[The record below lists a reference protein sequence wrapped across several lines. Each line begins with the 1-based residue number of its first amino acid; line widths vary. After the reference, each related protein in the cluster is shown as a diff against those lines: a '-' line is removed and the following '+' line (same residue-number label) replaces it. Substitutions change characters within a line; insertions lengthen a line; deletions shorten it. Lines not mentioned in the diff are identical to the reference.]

1 MLHERLEKHN
11 TPVWLVNTGWSK
23 YVEGDNGSD
32 NGEGKRISLK
42 YTRKMIDFIH
52 LENVMEDKQLSFRDY
67 SETCDNMF
75 NFQIPVHPLLE
86 DIPEKIL
93 YPHKN
98 WNDIEEYQKDLKG
111 LHTLFHENLQ
121 EKLSDSS
128 DEEIYS
134 AL

>member
-1 MLHERLEKHN
+1 
-11 TPVWLVNTGWSK
+11 
-23 YVEGDNGSD
+23 
-32 NGEGKRISLK
+32 
-42 YTRKMIDFIH
+42 MIDFIH
-52 LENVMEDKQLSFRDY
+52 LENVMEDKQLSFCDY
-67 SETCDNMF
+67 SKTCDNMF

-111 LHTLFHENLQ
+111 LHALFHENLQ